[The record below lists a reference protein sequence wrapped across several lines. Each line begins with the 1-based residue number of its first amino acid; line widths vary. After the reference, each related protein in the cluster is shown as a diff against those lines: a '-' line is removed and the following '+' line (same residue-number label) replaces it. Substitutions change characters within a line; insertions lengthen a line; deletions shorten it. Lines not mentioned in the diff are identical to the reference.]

1 LGKMVLWASLLIWVK
16 TYYIQRFAFELP
28 VDGVYQEFI
37 LWMNPISSTLSML
50 VIGMLIFRRYPQLA
64 ILLVSFFSSL
74 ILSVNLIY
82 YRCFNDFITLPV
94 LMESSNL
101 GNLWS
106 SIFGLVRVADLF
118 LFTDTLLLA
127 VWMYK
132 KKSRIKPLSR
142 LQLLALCQSSIVLFA
157 LNLCMAE
164 SVRPE
169 LLSRTFDRQI
179 VVKSI
184 GAFNYFVYDAVIN
197 LRLESQKA
205 LTGKRQ
211 LAMAV
216 SYKQQMPQDQMNP
229 KMFGIAK
236 GRNVFLI
243 SMESLQSFV
252 IEQSSSNKEITPF
265 LNHLLKESF
274 YFDNFYHQTGQG
286 KTSDAEFMID
296 TSLYALPSGAVFF
309 THPNNAYQTL
319 PKSLKE
325 HGYYP
330 AVFHANHKTFWNRNL
345 MYPAL
350 GYERFFSSADY
361 LIYAANSVGWGLK
374 DIPFFEQSVGMIK
387 SLPKPFY
394 CKLITL
400 TNHYPFTLETKDR
413 LIPEYTS
420 TSGTLNRYIPS
431 VRYMDE
437 ALKRFFEQVKSAGLY
452 NNSMFILYGDH
463 NGISQKHNKAMA
475 AFLGKKKITP
485 FDHIQLQKVPLFIH
499 IPGISGQTIHT
510 LGGQVD
516 LKPTILHL
524 LGMEAER
531 EVHVGNDLF
540 GLNKPEFT
548 VLRNGS
554 FITDKLVYTRNKC
567 YDKATG
573 EMANAA
579 ECEQLKEKAADS
591 LSYSD
596 NIIYG
601 DLLRTIA
608 H

>member
-1 LGKMVLWASLLIWVK
+1 MVLWASLLIWVK
-16 TYYIQRFAFELP
+16 TYCIQRFAFELP
-28 VDGVYQEFI
+28 VEGVYQEFI
-37 LWMNPISSTLSML
+37 LWMNPISSTLGML
-50 VIGMLIFRRYPQLA
+50 VVGMLIFRRYPQLA
-64 ILLVSFFSSL
+64 VLLVSFFSSL
-74 ILSVNLIY
+74 ILSINLVY
-82 YRCFNDFITLPV
+82 YRCFNDFITFPV
-94 LMESSNL
+94 FMESSNL
-101 GNLWS
+101 GSLWS
-106 SIFGLVRVADLF
+106 SILALLRVTDLF
-118 LFTDTLLLA
+118 LFMDTLLLA
-127 VWMYK
+127 VWFYTN
-132 KKSRIKPLSR
+132 KSRVKPLNR
-142 LQLLALCQSSIVLFA
+142 LQLLALGQSSVVLFA
-157 LNLCMAE
+157 VNLCMAE

-169 LLSRTFDRQI
+169 LLTRTFDRQI

-205 LTGKRQ
+205 LTGKRH
-211 LAMAV
+211 LAMAQ
-216 SYKQQMPQDQMNP
+216 SYKQQMPKDQMNP

-252 IEQSSSNKEITPF
+252 IGQSSNNKEITPF

-296 TSLYALPSGAVFF
+296 TSLYALPNGAVFF
-309 THPNNAYQTL
+309 THPNNAFQTL
-319 PKSLKE
+319 PKTLKD

-361 LIYAANSVGWGLK
+361 QIYAENSVGWGLK
-374 DIPFFEQSVGMIK
+374 DISFFEQSMKMIE

-400 TNHYPFTLETKDR
+400 TNHYPFTLEAKDR
-413 LIPEYTS
+413 LIAEFTS

-437 ALKRFFEQVKSAGLY
+437 ALKRFYEQVKAAGLY
-452 NNSMFILYGDH
+452 NNSMFVLYGDH

-499 IPGISGQTIHT
+499 IPGIPGQTIHT

-524 LGMEAER
+524 LGLEAEH

-554 FITDKLVYTRNKC
+554 FVTDKLLYTRNKC
-567 YDKATG
+567 YDKASG
-573 EMANAA
+573 EKADSAS
-579 ECEQLKEKAADS
+579 CEQLKEKAADS

-608 H
+608 N